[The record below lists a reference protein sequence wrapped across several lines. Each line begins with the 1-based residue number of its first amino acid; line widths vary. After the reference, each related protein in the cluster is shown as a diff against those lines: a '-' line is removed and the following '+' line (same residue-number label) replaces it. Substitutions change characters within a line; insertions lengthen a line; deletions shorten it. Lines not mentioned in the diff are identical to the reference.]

1 MKNILIRTASETDL
15 EILSTFE
22 RGIIAAE
29 RPFDS
34 TLKEGEI
41 HYYDLRQLIARPDAE
56 LVVAEIEQEVVG
68 SGYAL
73 IRKAQ
78 DYLQHS
84 HYAYLGFMYVK
95 PEHRGKGINRLILES
110 LKQWALSQGIK
121 EIRLEVYEDNVMA
134 RRAYEKAGFKGNL
147 LEMRL
152 GLNDH

>member
-15 EILSTFE
+15 EILLAFE

-41 HYYDLRQLIARPDAE
+41 HYYDLVQLIARPDAE
-56 LVVAEIEQEVVG
+56 LVVAEIDQEVLG

-134 RRAYEKAGFKGNL
+134 RKAYEKAGFKGNL